1 MAHDYAMER
10 QKREA
15 LIQKLVADKNV
26 VGMLELLLRTQT
38 GTDKTGGV
46 TLNKIKNIEERLGCR
61 GPRVG
66 VSQPS
71 VSKYTRDDR
80 WEFGGGPWTATEV
93 KEIRAWRRRHYPAD
107 DDPLAELQD
116 LSQERRAKLQ
126 LVVERTIAVK
136 FKNQLAAG
144 GLLDKHEVERGRVER
159 VAAVKAAM
167 MAIRHLAV
175 KMEGKGLQ
183 EREQILEDWARGVC
197 NRFAAPD
204 PTDPPD

>member
-1 MAHDYAMER
+1 MPRNER
-10 QKREA
+10 EIRYRDRDRDDRPSA
-15 LIQKLVADKNV
+15 PRRPARPRA
-26 VGMLELLLRTQT
+26 GRRRPS
-38 GTDKTGGV
+38 GGPH
-46 TLNKIKNIEERLGCR
+46 EEVFHAEGD
-61 GPRVG
+61 PRAARAIG
-66 VSQPS
+66 VSQPI

>member
-1 MAHDYAMER
+1 MIVTETIGRLRRDVPLARGRAGDDPA
-10 QKREA
+10 EA
-15 LIQKLVADKNV
+15 PMRKSSTPKVI
-26 VGMLELLLRTQT
+26 
-38 GTDKTGGV
+38 
-46 TLNKIKNIEERLGCR
+46 R
-61 GPRVG
+61 GQRGLAGAIG
-66 VSQPS
+66 VSQPI